1 MHVDVRLAFLINDWP
16 AVHAVQPRGTYSPN
30 TLVVIVIVVM
40 ILTIVHVNTIR
51 CLSALL
57 LMCIQYVIHSSTGP
71 NSASQEQDLGQRR
84 GQTMQLAVS
93 TMASSILNC

>member
-1 MHVDVRLAFLINDWP
+1 MHVNVRLAFLINEWP

-40 ILTIVHVNTIR
+40 ILTIVHVNTIS

-57 LMCIQYVIHSSTGP
+57 LMYIQYVIHSSTGP
-71 NSASQEQDLGQRR
+71 NSANQEQDLGQRR
-84 GQTMQLAVS
+84 GHTMQLAVS
-93 TMASSILNC
+93 TMASTILT

>member
-1 MHVDVRLAFLINDWP
+1 MHVNVRLAFLINDRP
-16 AVHAVQPRGTYSPN
+16 AVHAVQPQSTYSSN

-40 ILTIVHVNTIR
+40 ILTIVHVSTIR

-71 NSASQEQDLGQRR
+71 NSANQEQDLGQRG
-84 GQTMQLAVS
+84 GQPMQLAVS
-93 TMASSILNC
+93 TMASIILTC

>member
-1 MHVDVRLAFLINDWP
+1 MHVNVRLAFLINEWP

-40 ILTIVHVNTIR
+40 ILTIVHVSTIR

-71 NSASQEQDLGQRR
+71 NSASQGQDLGQRG
-84 GQTMQLAVS
+84 GQAMQLAVS
-93 TMASSILNC
+93 TMASNILTC